1 MPIGVEYCKAE
12 NGKIISPGK
21 DSPPSNKKTSSTKL
35 LYLKFSHTSPCFR
48 LTPITMFFDSH
59 VHFDR
64 FVKDGTFQDLLDHS
78 KEANVLE
85 MLAIGGSSEA
95 NALSLKLAEQHP
107 GRIFG
112 CAGYD
117 RDLATENPDG
127 SELRGFLENP
137 LVRAVGET
145 GLDYYY
151 TAETASEQKKLFAE
165 NLALAVE
172 FEKPVVV
179 HTRDADGDTIALLK
193 DYSNAWKGD
202 PGRLGV
208 LHCFTRDTAFARQVL
223 DLGLMISFS
232 GIVTFANAD
241 PLREV
246 AKYVP
251 DDRLLIETDSPYLAP
266 VPMRGKRNEPA
277 FVVHVANRLADLRG
291 GSLDSIANL
300 TAKNARTLFAL

>member
-1 MPIGVEYCKAE
+1 
-12 NGKIISPGK
+12 
-21 DSPPSNKKTSSTKL
+21 
-35 LYLKFSHTSPCFR
+35 
-48 LTPITMFFDSH
+48 MFIDSH

-64 FVKDGTFQDLLDHS
+64 FVKEGRLQELLDHA
-78 KEANVLE
+78 KEAQVNE
-85 MLAIGGSSEA
+85 MVAIGGSTEA
-95 NALSLKLAEQHP
+95 NTLSLKLAEEYP

-117 RDLATENPDG
+117 RDLATERYDLA
-127 SELRGFLENP
+127 ELREFVANP
-137 LVRAVGET
+137 LVKAVGET
-145 GLDYYY
+145 GIDYYY
-151 TAETASEQKKLFAE
+151 TADTATEQKKLFAE

-179 HTRDADGDTIALLK
+179 HSRDADEDTVAILK
-193 DYSNAWKGD
+193 DYSNDWKGD
-202 PGRLGV
+202 PARLGV

-246 AKYVP
+246 VSYVP

-266 VPMRGKRNEPA
+266 VPMRGNGNEPA
-277 FVVHVANRLADLRG
+277 FVVHVAKQLAELKG
-291 GSLDSIANL
+291 CSLESIANL
-300 TAKNARTLFAL
+300 TSNNARILFAL

>member
-1 MPIGVEYCKAE
+1 
-12 NGKIISPGK
+12 
-21 DSPPSNKKTSSTKL
+21 
-35 LYLKFSHTSPCFR
+35 
-48 LTPITMFFDSH
+48 MFIDTH

-64 FVKDGTFQDLLDHS
+64 FVKDGSFP
-78 KEANVLE
+78 EVLE
-85 MLAIGGSSEA
+85 HAGAAEVCEMVAIGGTAAA
-95 NALSLKLAEQHP
+95 NALSLKLAAEHP

-117 RDLATENPDG
+117 RDEALARRAPLEPQNK
-127 SELRGFLENP
+127 ELRTSNSEGVIDFAWLKKQVSNP
-137 LVRAVGET
+137 LAKAVGET
-145 GLDYYY
+145 GLDYFYS
-151 TAETASEQKKLFAE
+151 AETASAQKKLFAE

-172 FEKPVVV
+172 FEKPAVV
-179 HTRDADGDTIALLK
+179 HTRDADEDTLAILTDFSK
-193 DYSNAWKGD
+193 DWKGD

-208 LHCFTRDTAFARQVL
+208 LHCFTRDTAFAGKML

-277 FVVHVANRLADLRG
+277 FVVHVAKQLAELRG
-291 GSLDSIANL
+291 GSVDSVANL
-300 TAKNARTLFAL
+300 TARNARTLFAL

>member
-1 MPIGVEYCKAE
+1 
-12 NGKIISPGK
+12 
-21 DSPPSNKKTSSTKL
+21 
-35 LYLKFSHTSPCFR
+35 
-48 LTPITMFFDSH
+48 MFIDTH

-64 FVKDGTFQDLLDHS
+64 FVKDGTFLDILDHA
-78 KEANVLE
+78 KEAQVLE
-85 MLAIGGSSEA
+85 MIAIGGSSAA
-95 NALSLKLAEQHP
+95 NALSLELAAAHP

-117 RDLATENPDG
+117 RDEATEKPDLI
-127 SELRGFLENP
+127 ELRNFLENP
-137 LVRAVGET
+137 LVKAVGET

-151 TAETASEQKKLFAE
+151 TAETVTEQKKLFAE

-179 HTRDADGDTIALLK
+179 HTRDADEDTVALLAEF
-193 DYSNAWKGD
+193 SNAWKGD
-202 PGRLGV
+202 PARLGV
-208 LHCFTRDTAFARQVL
+208 LHCFTRETAFARQVL

-246 AKYVP
+246 VQYVP

-266 VPMRGKRNEPA
+266 VPVRGTRNEPA
-277 FVVHVANRLADLRG
+277 FVVHVAKQLAELKG
-291 GSLDSIANL
+291 TSVESIANL
-300 TAKNARTLFAL
+300 TSSNARTLFAL

>member
-1 MPIGVEYCKAE
+1 
-12 NGKIISPGK
+12 
-21 DSPPSNKKTSSTKL
+21 
-35 LYLKFSHTSPCFR
+35 
-48 LTPITMFFDSH
+48 MFIDSH

-64 FVKDGTFQDLLDHS
+64 FVKDGSFEELMRS
-78 KEANVLE
+78 AREANVHE
-85 MLAIGGSSEA
+85 MVAIGGNPEA
-95 NALSLKLAEQHP
+95 NALSLKLAEDHP

-117 RDLATENPDG
+117 RDEAAGSYDLA
-127 SELRGFLENP
+127 ELRGYIEDP
-137 LVRAVGET
+137 LVKAVGET

-151 TAETASEQKKLFAE
+151 TAETAPEQKTLFAE
-165 NLALAVE
+165 NLALAAE
-172 FEKPVVV
+172 FRKPVVV
-179 HTRDADGDTIALLK
+179 HTRDADEDTVALLT
-193 DYSNAWKGD
+193 DYARDWPDD

-241 PLREV
+241 ALREV
-246 AKYVP
+246 VQYVP

-277 FVVHVANRLADLRG
+277 FVVHVAKQLAELKG
-291 GSLDSIANL
+291 CSIDWMAKL
-300 TAKNARTLFAL
+300 TATNARTLFAL

>member
-1 MPIGVEYCKAE
+1 
-12 NGKIISPGK
+12 
-21 DSPPSNKKTSSTKL
+21 
-35 LYLKFSHTSPCFR
+35 
-48 LTPITMFFDSH
+48 MFIDSH

-64 FVKDGTFQDLLDHS
+64 FVKEGTLEDLLEQAAS
-78 KEANVLE
+78 AQVNE
-85 MLAIGGSSEA
+85 MVAIGGSTSA
-95 NALSLKLAEQHP
+95 NTLSLKLAEEHP

-112 CAGYD
+112 CAGFD
-117 RDLATENPDG
+117 RDLAPEEYDLA
-127 SELRGFLENP
+127 ELRTFVANP
-137 LVRAVGET
+137 LVKAVGET

-151 TAETASEQKKLFAE
+151 TAETATEQKNLFNE

-179 HTRDADGDTIALLK
+179 HSRDADEDTIALLADFSK
-193 DYSNAWKGD
+193 AWKGD
-202 PGRLGV
+202 LARLGV

-246 AKYVP
+246 VNYVP

-266 VPMRGKRNEPA
+266 VPMRGNRNEPA
-277 FVVHVANRLADLRG
+277 FVVHVAKQLAELRG

-300 TAKNARTLFAL
+300 TAQNARTLFAL

>member
-1 MPIGVEYCKAE
+1 
-12 NGKIISPGK
+12 
-21 DSPPSNKKTSSTKL
+21 
-35 LYLKFSHTSPCFR
+35 
-48 LTPITMFFDSH
+48 MFIDTH

-64 FVKDGTFQDLLDHS
+64 FVKDGSFAEILEHA
-78 KEANVLE
+78 KEAQLHE
-85 MLAIGGSSEA
+85 MVAIGGSAEA
-95 NALSLKLAEQHP
+95 NALSLKLAEEYP

-117 RDLATENPDG
+117 RDEATEGYDL
-127 SELRGFLENP
+127 SALREQVAHP
-137 LVRAVGET
+137 LAKAVGET

-151 TAETASEQKKLFAE
+151 TADTAAEQKKLFNE

-179 HTRDADGDTIALLK
+179 HSRDADADTIALLK
-193 DYSNAWKGD
+193 DYARAWKGE
-202 PGRLGV
+202 PGRCGV

-232 GIVTFANAD
+232 GIVTFLNAD

-246 AKYVP
+246 ATYVP

-266 VPMRGKRNEPA
+266 VPMRGNRCEPA
-277 FVVHVANRLADLRG
+277 FVVHTANRLAELRG
-291 GSLDSIANL
+291 CSVDFMANL
-300 TAKNARTLFAL
+300 TATNARTLFAL

>member
-1 MPIGVEYCKAE
+1 
-12 NGKIISPGK
+12 
-21 DSPPSNKKTSSTKL
+21 
-35 LYLKFSHTSPCFR
+35 
-48 LTPITMFFDSH
+48 MFIDSH

-64 FVKDGTFQDLLDHS
+64 FVKEGKLDALLAEA
-78 KEANVLE
+78 KEAQVHE
-85 MLAIGGSSEA
+85 MVAIGGSSEA
-95 NALSLKLAEQHP
+95 NAQSLKLAGEYP

-117 RDLATENPDG
+117 RDEATEAYDLA
-127 SELRGFLENP
+127 ELRTYLEDP
-137 LVRAVGET
+137 LVKAVGET

-151 TAETASEQKKLFAE
+151 TAETAPEQKKLFNE

-179 HTRDADGDTIALLK
+179 HSRDADEDTVALLR
-193 DYSNAWKGD
+193 DFSDAWQGGE
-202 PGRLGV
+202 GRCGV
-208 LHCFTRDTAFARQVL
+208 LHCFTRDTNFAKQVL

-246 AKYVP
+246 VQYVP

-266 VPMRGKRNEPA
+266 VPMRGNQNQPA
-277 FVVHVANRLADLRG
+277 FVVHVAKQLAELKG
-291 GSLDSIANL
+291 CSLESMANL
-300 TAKNARTLFAL
+300 TARNARTLFAL